1 MGTSTLISTARTLN
15 AAARARLRPL
25 AALAL
30 VAALS
35 AGCASGSRSGRPA
48 TDDSGISTRVRTVL
62 LNDPQVAAGNINV
75 TASNGVVTLSGRVR
89 SEAERDRAVALARQ
103 TSGVSDVRS
112 ELAVGQ
118 P

>member
-1 MGTSTLISTARTLN
+1 MAVSTSTLRVRNRLAGGH
-15 AAARARLRPL
+15 ARLRPL

-35 AGCASGSRSGRPA
+35 AGCASTSVRPAA

-62 LNDPQVAAGNINV
+62 LNDSQVAAGNINV

>member
-1 MGTSTLISTARTLN
+1 MGTSTLISTGRTLN
-15 AAARARLRPL
+15 AAARARLRRL

-35 AGCASGSRSGRPA
+35 AGCASASRSGRPA

>member
-1 MGTSTLISTARTLN
+1 MGISTSTLTARSRL
-15 AAARARLRPL
+15 AGGRARLRSL
-25 AALAL
+25 VVLAL

-35 AGCASGSRSGRPA
+35 AGCASTSVRPAA

-62 LNDPQVAAGNINV
+62 LNDSQVAAGNINV

>member
-1 MGTSTLISTARTLN
+1 MGIATSTLIARIRL
-15 AAARARLRPL
+15 AGGFVRLRPF

-35 AGCASGSRSGRPA
+35 AGCASRSVRPAA
-48 TDDSGISTRVRTVL
+48 TDDSGISTRVRTAL
-62 LNDPQVAAGNINV
+62 LNDTQVAAGSINV
-75 TASNGVVTLSGRVR
+75 TASNGIVTLSGRVR